1 MTRSK
6 NTSGLSVQNLTKRYN
21 GVLAVDDVS
30 FDVKPGEFLSLLGPS
45 GCGKTTTLR
54 SIAGFERPDSGRILL
69 DSQPITDPQAGI
81 FVPPNKRHFGMVF
94 QSYAV
99 WPHMTVLEN
108 VAYPLKVR
116 GGIPRASQQ
125 ERAVEQLKIVGLAGY
140 ERRYPNELS
149 GGQQQRVAL
158 ARALVMEPRV
168 LLFDEPLSNLDAKL
182 RERMR
187 FELIE
192 IQSKLGISAVYVTHD
207 QAEAMVMSARVIVMD
222 RGKIAQEGPPKE
234 IYAAPR
240 TRFVADF
247 IGLSIFIDAE
257 ILDQDKTVWRARTA
271 LGDLLCV
278 SDQDHVPGEKVVV
291 AIRPE
296 RVQIGKA
303 QCGEA
308 NAFRGVLQN
317 AYFIGPYTEYFVEVV
332 GVVIRVQA
340 PSPLDVLIG
349 DEVFVGVTPSNCRI
363 VSASHAPGT
372 SPDEHLSPSIQD
384 SL

>member
-1 MTRSK
+1 MTQSA
-6 NTSGLSVQNLTKRYN
+6 NMSGLSIRNLTKRYN
-21 GVLAVDDVS
+21 GVLAVDDIS
-30 FDVKPGEFLSLLGPS
+30 FDVKAGEFLSLLGPS

-69 DSQPITDPQAGI
+69 DGREITDPQAGI
-81 FVPPNKRHFGMVF
+81 FVPPNKRNFGMVF

-116 GGIPRASQQ
+116 GGVARAAQQ
-125 ERAVEQLKIVGLAGY
+125 QRAAEQLEIVGLAGY

-192 IQSKLGISAVYVTHD
+192 IQSKLRISAVYVTHD

-222 RGKIAQEGPPKE
+222 GGKIAQVGPPKE

-247 IGLSIFIDAE
+247 IGLSNFIDAE
-257 ILDQDKTVWRARTA
+257 ILDQDKDIWRARTV

-278 SDQDHVPGEKVVV
+278 SDQNHVPGESVVV

-296 RVQIGKA
+296 RVQIAKLPFSG
-303 QCGEA
+303 A
-308 NAFRGVLQN
+308 NAMRGTLQN
-317 AYFIGPYTEYFVEVV
+317 AYFIGPYTEYFVEAA
-332 GVVIRVQA
+332 GLVIRVQA
-340 PSPLDVLIG
+340 PSPLDVRLG
-349 DEVFVGVTPSNCRI
+349 DEVYVGVTPSNCRI
-363 VSASHAPGT
+363 VSASPDSST
-372 SPDEHLSPSIQD
+372 SFNEHSSPSVHD